1 MISFLQPEAVV
12 WNGKE
17 IPLSFPYI
25 AVYLQGKPK
34 HYMDEFSHKH
44 PTMERGKRA
53 KIFAPFD
60 ALDGYGDA
68 VRSKNVLYTDKI
80 ELDDEQK
87 EELNRKL
94 TMLRDLTFNRRLAK
108 ANHVIVTVM
117 YYVPCQDENN
127 FAFGSRGEYIL
138 VTGMVWKV
146 DTEIGHS
153 IEINQ
158 KIIPLG
164 DILDISFTC
173 KNTLNPDRQ
182 VGYF

>member
-1 MISFLQPEAVV
+1 MISFLQPESVV

-44 PTMERGKRA
+44 PSMESGERA

-68 VRSKNVLYTDKI
+68 VRSKNIQYTDKI
-80 ELDDEQK
+80 ELGDEEK

-94 TMLRDLTFNRRLAK
+94 SILHKLTYNRRMAK
-108 ANHVIVTVM
+108 QNHVIATVT

-127 FAFGSRGEYIL
+127 FAFGIRGEYNQ
-138 VTGMVWKV
+138 VTGIVWKV
-146 DTEIGHS
+146 DTEIGQT
-153 IEINQ
+153 IAINQ
-158 KIIPLG
+158 IIVPFG
-164 DILDISFTC
+164 DIWDIKIDCENALDEC
-173 KNTLNPDRQ
+173 
-182 VGYF
+182 

>member
-1 MISFLQPEAVV
+1 MISFLQPESVV

-44 PTMERGKRA
+44 PSMERGKRA

-80 ELDDEQK
+80 ELDDEEK

-94 TMLRDLTFNRRLAK
+94 SILHKLTFNRRMAK
-108 ANHVIVTVM
+108 QNHVIVTVT

-127 FAFGSRGEYIL
+127 FAFGIRGSYDQ

-146 DTEIGHS
+146 DIDVSKS
-153 IEINQ
+153 ITIDQ
-158 KIIPLG
+158 QTIQFD
-164 DILDISFTC
+164 DILVMNMC
-173 KNTLNPDRQ
+173 
-182 VGYF
+182 

>member
-1 MISFLQPEAVV
+1 MISFLQPESVV

-44 PTMERGKRA
+44 PSMERGKRA

-80 ELDDEQK
+80 ELDDEEK

-94 TMLRDLTFNRRLAK
+94 SILHKLTFNRRMAK
-108 ANHVIVTVM
+108 QNHVIVTAT

-127 FAFGSRGEYIL
+127 FAFGIRGSYDQ

-146 DTEIGHS
+146 DIDVSKS
-153 IEINQ
+153 ITIDQ
-158 KIIPLG
+158 QTIQFD
-164 DILDISFTC
+164 DILVMNMC
-173 KNTLNPDRQ
+173 
-182 VGYF
+182 

>member
-44 PTMERGKRA
+44 PSMERGKRA

-68 VRSKNVLYTDKI
+68 VRSKNVQYTDKI
-80 ELDDEQK
+80 ELGDEEK

-94 TMLRDLTFNRRLAK
+94 SILHKLTFNRRMAK
-108 ANHVIVTVM
+108 QNHVIVTVT

-127 FAFGSRGEYIL
+127 FAFGSRGEYIQA
-138 VTGMVWKV
+138 TGMVWKV
-146 DTEIGHS
+146 DMEVSRS
-153 IEINQ
+153 IAVDQ
-158 KIIPLG
+158 KSILFD
-164 DILDISFTC
+164 DILQIEC
-173 KNTLNPDRQ
+173 IYRE
-182 VGYF
+182 G